1 MSLTTA
7 AGVRRPP
14 FDLNDTMTDGLIL
27 ALIFSAV
34 LTVLGYKMRQQAVI
48 FIGSL
53 GWLISGLQ
61 VYQQT
66 GEVLPMGLLIMI
78 AFVSF
83 FLVKRG
89 E

>member
-1 MSLTTA
+1 
-7 AGVRRPP
+7 
-14 FDLNDTMTDGLIL
+14 MTDGLIL

-34 LTVLGYKMRQQAVI
+34 LTILGYKVRSQAIV

-66 GEVLPMGLLIMI
+66 SELLPMGLLIMI
-78 AFVSF
+78 AFASF
-83 FLVKRG
+83 FIVKKG

>member
-1 MSLTTA
+1 
-7 AGVRRPP
+7 
-14 FDLNDTMTDGLIL
+14 MTDGLIL

-34 LTVLGYKMRQQAVI
+34 LTILGYKMRQQGVV

-53 GWLISGLQ
+53 GWLICGLQ

-66 GEVLPMGLLIMI
+66 GEGLPMILLIMI